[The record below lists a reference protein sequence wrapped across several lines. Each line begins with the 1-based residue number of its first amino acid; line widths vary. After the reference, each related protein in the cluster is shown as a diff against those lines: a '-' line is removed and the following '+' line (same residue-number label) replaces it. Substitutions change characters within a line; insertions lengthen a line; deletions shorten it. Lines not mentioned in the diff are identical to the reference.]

1 MEGVSIIETQT
12 ILTWEKRFI
21 NMENLLMELLKLNK
35 QIVPGNLQH
44 SIPDFITIENAA
56 KNYHTSKT
64 TIYTKIKLFE
74 KLTGRKIDRMQI
86 GTFNLVNE
94 VELLEA
100 MRIKTPVPELFKIKK
115 G

>member
-21 NMENLLMELLKLNK
+21 NMENLLMELLRLNK
-35 QIVPGNLQH
+35 QAVPNNLQH
-44 SIPDFITIENAA
+44 SVPDFITIENAA
-56 KNYHTSKT
+56 KNYNTSKT

-74 KLTGRKIDRMQI
+74 KLKGKKIDRIQI

-100 MRIKTPVPELFKIKK
+100 MRIKTPIPELFKLKK
-115 G
+115 K